1 MRYTLFGA
9 VLLFAG
15 ALSVSAYSYGDLDIS
30 IDGDEYT
37 IGSGDA
43 QLDVNVGKD
52 SVQTDYQAGGQ
63 SASINV
69 TNDTNTVTG
78 TVSGNAA
85 GNTTGNAQTGGV
97 VNISSSGKS
106 LKIEVEGSDL
116 SSEDKRAIVNLEGN
130 TLTTIKTD
138 DDLKAY
144 NSVVIETN
152 PNISTIS
159 AGDGSVEITY
169 RHPAK
174 FLGIWRTSLSA
185 TARVENNERVS
196 IQLPWY
202 SFLFSTGKGDVEKTI
217 NVNLENDAMVQVNSD
232 GGASADLTVQNE
244 ARAINIVTSQIGGQG
259 SATISGSNGNSVDFG
274 F

>member
-85 GNTTGNAQTGGV
+85 GNTAGNAQTGGV

-116 SSEDKRAIVNLEGN
+116 SSEEKRAIVNLEGN

-159 AGDGSVEITY
+159 SDDGSVEITY

-174 FLGIWRTSLSA
+174 FLGIWRTSLNA

>member
-1 MRYTLFGA
+1 MPYKLFGA
-9 VLLFAG
+9 VLFLFAG
-15 ALSVSAYSYGDLDIS
+15 VLSVSAYSYGDLDIS
-30 IDGDEYT
+30 IDGDDYT
-37 IGSGDA
+37 IGSGNA
-43 QLDVNVGKD
+43 QLDVNVGED

-85 GNTTGNAQTGGV
+85 GNAQTGGV

-106 LKIEVEGSDL
+106 LKIEVESSEL

-130 TLTTIKTD
+130 TLTTIKSD

-144 NSVVIETN
+144 NSVVIDTN

-159 AGDGSVEITY
+159 SGDDGSVEITY

-174 FLGIWRTSLSA
+174 FLGIWRTSLNA
-185 TARVENNERVS
+185 TARVENNERVK
-196 IQLPWY
+196 IQFPWY
-202 SFLFSTGKGDVEKTI
+202 SFLFSTGKGDVEETI
-217 NVNLENDAMVQVNSD
+217 NVSLENDTALQVNSD
-232 GGASADLTVQNE
+232 GGNTSADLTVQNE
-244 ARAINIVTSQIGGQG
+244 ARAINIVTSQIGESG
-259 SATISGSNGNSVDFG
+259 SATISGSNGKSVDFG